1 MRVSYEK
8 YSCLEMWK
16 VKYVKFK
23 KGEEIELFKI
33 EIWGDFWKINQYIS
47 FLYSRIIKWMI

>member
-47 FLYSRIIKWMI
+47 FCIVE